1 MTVRRSPRLVSSLSR
16 AGLGTA
22 FAVAPSTASF
32 ALTWDSVPRPKVAHL
47 STCKA
52 VSSGWLCLVRAVGLD
67 DNRERPFPPLFIR
80 NSDHGGFLHVGKLL
94 DQLLDLQRRYPFSV
108 ALDDVLRS
116 VIRMEPSGAITAIS
130 PVCRDRRRSR
140 AHRRFLAA
148 KREGRSDAARHR
160 GRAARELLSRRRR
173 SSHAV
178 CVAALRRPNRTA
190 ADTHPSRQRRAP
202 PR

>member
-80 NSDHGGFLHVGKLL
+80 DSDHGGFLHVGKLH
-94 DQLLDLQRRYPFSV
+94 DQLLDLQRRYPFSA
-108 ALDDVLRS
+108 ALDDVLHS
-116 VIRMEPSGAITAIS
+116 VGNPDGAIRRDNGDIARVQRSASIS
-130 PVCRDRRRSR
+130 PERD
-140 AHRRFLAA
+140 A
-148 KREGRSDAARHR
+148 G
-160 GRAARELLSRRRR
+160 LLI
-173 SSHAV
+173 
-178 CVAALRRPNRTA
+178 
-190 ADTHPSRQRRAP
+190 
-202 PR
+202 

>member
-80 NSDHGGFLHVGKLL
+80 DSDHGGFLHVGKLH
-94 DQLLDLQRRYPFSV
+94 DQLLDLQRRYPFSAAPILPACPRWPLVNPDMLPTRVKPGKSHQIV
-108 ALDDVLRS
+108 AKETAHPRPSDQARS
-116 VIRMEPSGAITAIS
+116 VDGSLPA
-130 PVCRDRRRSR
+130 RRRGGCM
-140 AHRRFLAA
+140 
-148 KREGRSDAARHR
+148 RE
-160 GRAARELLSRRRR
+160 
-173 SSHAV
+173 
-178 CVAALRRPNRTA
+178 AALTA
-190 ADTHPSRQRRAP
+190 
-202 PR
+202 